1 MTQAIAVIEKN
12 NMDTTS
18 RKDGV
23 VVEKYITGN
32 EGDEGLEHLN
42 NLVSQHWSNTDM
54 YKTHSITES
63 EFNTIEKGWIL
74 DRKDNTIKTR
84 DDILADMPV

>member
-1 MTQAIAVIEKN
+1 MPQGIAIIEKN

-23 VVEKYITGN
+23 VVDKYITGLD
-32 EGDEGLEHLN
+32 GAEGLDILN
-42 NLVSQHWSNTDM
+42 NLVSMHWSDTDK
-54 YKTHSITES
+54 YKTHSITQEQY
-63 EFNTIEKGWIL
+63 NTIEKGWIL